1 MCVYVCV
8 VCGVCVCVC
17 SVVCVCVWYVVCV
30 CVWSGVM
37 CVCALWYGV
46 CACGVWGHGMYMH
59 LSQCKSEDSFVELA
73 NGLQGLNS
81 L

>member
-1 MCVYVCV
+1 MCVWYVVCVYVYV
-8 VCGVCVCVC
+8 VWCVCVC
-17 SVVCVCVWYVVCV
+17 GMWCVCV